1 MGVGKPG
8 FLKRNTKMHK
18 VDLELVVHPVGPFS
32 ALVKCDTRLCVN
44 ESPDTLVAI
53 RIYRKT
59 AVHTKS
65 YPDLTEPSSFSG
77 GIKITT

>member
-1 MGVGKPG
+1 MEVGKPG
-8 FLKRNTKMHK
+8 FLKRYTKMHK
-18 VDLELVVHPVGPFS
+18 VDLELVIHPLGPFS
-32 ALVKCDTRLCVN
+32 ALVKCDTQ
-44 ESPDTLVAI
+44 SPDTLVAI